1 MKEINKTVGWGLF
14 AVLVCVFVLGLVIAF
29 KITTTPFNLEAIKYW
44 MDIQSWLNLIESV
57 ALILL
62 LYLLASEVFKE

>member
-1 MKEINKTVGWGLF
+1 MKKIYKTIGWGLF
-14 AVLVCVFVLGLVIAF
+14 ALLVCVFVLGLVIAF
-29 KITTTPFNLEAIKYW
+29 KITTITNLEAAKYW